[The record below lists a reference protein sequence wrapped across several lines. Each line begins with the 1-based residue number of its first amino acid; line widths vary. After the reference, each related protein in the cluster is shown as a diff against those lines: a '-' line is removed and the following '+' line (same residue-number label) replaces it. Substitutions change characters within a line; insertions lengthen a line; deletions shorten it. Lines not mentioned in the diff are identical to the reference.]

1 MEQGAGPS
9 QKHHDN
15 GHQKAIP
22 SGWRVVFS
30 KQLKHVLDDRG
41 NDEKIPLIDINSQ

>member
-9 QKHHDN
+9 QKYHDN

-22 SGWRVVFS
+22 SGRRAVFS
-30 KQLKHVLDDRG
+30 QQLKHGLDDRVD
-41 NDEKIPLIDINSQ
+41 DEKIPLIDINSQ